1 MRPPLCNADY
11 RFHNEGIHRIR
22 GRIHAQRVSKD
33 HCVVLACELFQ
44 STRPRGARP
53 VFLIDRVIF
62 HHVSIHAPMWG
73 ATSPEG
79 SLEDRCAVSIHAPMW
94 GATFSTKKPL
104 RTRRFQSKRPCG
116 ARQASPMFV
125 LAEMSVSI
133 HAPMWGATSGKED
146 RIYVPNVSIHA
157 PMWGATLLT
166 DERLLLSEFQSTRP
180 CGARLKGSLTRRTRL
195 SRFQSTRPCGARL
208 FWDGGCE

>member
-1 MRPPLCNADY
+1 MSLSSQNEDFYLLRPPLCNADY

-33 HCVVLACELFQ
+33 HCVVSACELFQ
-44 STRPRGARP
+44 STRPREARL

-62 HHVSIHAPMWG
+62 HH
-73 ATSPEG
+73 
-79 SLEDRCAVSIHAPMW
+79 
-94 GATFSTKKPL
+94 
-104 RTRRFQSKRPCG
+104 
-116 ARQASPMFV
+116 
-125 LAEMSVSI
+125 VSI

-208 FWDGGCE
+208 GGNYRQASDSMVSIHAPMWGATTLRRNKRQV